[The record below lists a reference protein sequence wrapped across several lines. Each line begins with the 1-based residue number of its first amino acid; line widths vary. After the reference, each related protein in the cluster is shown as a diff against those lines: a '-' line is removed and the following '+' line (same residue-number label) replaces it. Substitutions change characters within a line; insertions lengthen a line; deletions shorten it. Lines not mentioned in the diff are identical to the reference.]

1 MCAVQRMMCRWL
13 TVQPPVTPA
22 SNCGIAAVELYSI
35 IPLETRSFS
44 KGSHNL
50 HFYFSTAYGFTCKH
64 ILNYVRCDG
73 AATAFSI
80 EQKRALHSFVE
91 REQCGNLNKAT
102 STENRSVK
110 CSHALSEREWAFVS
124 VTVRVLHDM
133 RGRVGWWRGADK
145 NYTDFRME
153 KLLLQCIYIYHFKQA
168 Y

>member
-1 MCAVQRMMCRWL
+1 MCAVHRMMCRWL

-35 IPLETRSFS
+35 IQLETRSFS

-50 HFYFSTAYGFTCKH
+50 HFYFCTAYGFTCKH

-110 CSHALSEREWAFVS
+110 CSHALSERECFCFSHSES
-124 VTVRVLHDM
+124 VTWYAWPGGLMAWRRQKLHWFSNGKAAVAM
-133 RGRVGWWRGADK
+133 
-145 NYTDFRME
+145 Y
-153 KLLLQCIYIYHFKQA
+153 LYISF
-168 Y
+168 

>member
-1 MCAVQRMMCRWL
+1 MYIGVMKIVGKSEKMMCRWL

-35 IPLETRSFS
+35 IQLETRSFS

-64 ILNYVRCDG
+64 ILYYVRCDG

-110 CSHALSEREWAFVS
+110 CSHALSERE
-124 VTVRVLHDM
+124 
-133 RGRVGWWRGADK
+133 
-145 NYTDFRME
+145 
-153 KLLLQCIYIYHFKQA
+153 
-168 Y
+168 